1 MEPTLK
7 ANARTLIGKSTQRLR
22 RAGIL
27 PAVLYGKG
35 KTSLSLEVS
44 KKEFEKV
51 FRAAGENTLI
61 NLLVEGQERKV
72 LVHDVA
78 HHNLRDEAIHVDFY
92 EVDLTRKI
100 HAKVPV
106 HLVGIAPAVKEQG
119 GVLVK
124 NVGEISVEALPG
136 DLPQFIE
143 VSIDGLK
150 EFDNN
155 IRVSDLKFSD
165 KIKVLNHVEEVVV
178 TVKAPRSEAELADL
192 EKPAAEAE
200 KAAIEGMT
208 AQADKE
214 KAEKTAESG
223 EDEKGGGEKAPA
235 AEAKVEKKVEKKPE
249 KK

>member
-7 ANARTLIGKSTQRLR
+7 AQSRTLIGKRARQLR
-22 RAGIL
+22 RVGIL

-51 FRAAGENTLI
+51 FKAAGENTLI
-61 NLLVEGQERKV
+61 SLVIEGQERKV

-78 HHNLRDEAIHVDFY
+78 KHFLKNEPIHVDFY

-100 HAKVPV
+100 RAKIPV
-106 HLVGIAPAVKEQG
+106 RLTGIAPAVKEQG

-143 VSIDGLK
+143 VSIEGFK
-150 EFDNN
+150 EFDNMV
-155 IRVSDLKFSD
+155 RVSDLRVNEKV
-165 KIKVLNHVEEVVV
+165 KILNHPEEVVV